1 MKQLSILKPHVRR
14 AIIENEIMEKVT
26 YLHVPAELDSQ
37 ALKKDIKLGA
47 SQFTDLNKLIE
58 KAFL

>member
-47 SQFTDLNKLIE
+47 PVYGFE
-58 KAFL
+58 